1 MKKQNSK
8 KQNDVIAD
16 LQNILNQSLTTLD
29 LQGTDET
36 ITKVLTIVNQAFTSV
51 KSNED
56 ISPEK
61 LYSRAMRIYE
71 QQKSLA
77 N

>member
-16 LQNILNQSLTTLD
+16 LQNILNQTLTMLD

-61 LYSRAMRIYE
+61 LHSRAMRIYE